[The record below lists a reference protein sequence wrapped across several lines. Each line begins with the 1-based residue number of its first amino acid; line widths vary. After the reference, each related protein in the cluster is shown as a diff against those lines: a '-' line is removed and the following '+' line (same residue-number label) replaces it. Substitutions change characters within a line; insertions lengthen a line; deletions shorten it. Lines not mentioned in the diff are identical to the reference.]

1 MKKKLLI
8 TSLLGLAISLNYL
21 PTNVSN
27 QSLLEVGNDSLNTFN
42 PGVSI
47 KKVATGE
54 AVENSTTFVQH
65 AEKEGSYYL
74 RFATAVK
81 GNIEKLSYT
90 RELTPLEGDT
100 LLASKTTDL
109 NVVYKSISAD
119 NQTYYYNGT
128 ELTTTETEE
137 TKNYYWACYTIKF
150 ADADYYNT
158 PISVSLS
165 VNDTALPA
173 KTVSL
178 NELITKYDVVIDG
191 LTTYRVEAE
200 NLDTSNATLRSDFI
214 AAGRGF
220 VENGA
225 GASGGANICG
235 YEPGSSFKISLNV
248 LEDSEV
254 YITSSMSDTTLGY
267 DLNEGLKVQMDGT
280 TLPTLNDVVFTYEEK
295 NDYWN
300 WKDVIYGKVSLTKGQ
315 HVFTIDSISA
325 RPNLDYFDFAVVK
338 HGTQE
343 VEKVITSIEIAQ
355 MPTKTQY
362 EENQLFDRTG
372 MVVKAHYSNYDVE
385 TITDYTVDIEN
396 KPLTI
401 SDEKAVISYQGLT
414 ATVNINVGKSYQ
426 LKLTSLG
433 DHVFEAE
440 DLKVDDKWIM
450 REDMAAQG
458 HTTYVVDSANS
469 SGGKSIERYKSGTIF
484 TLEFLATEDITLRL
498 TSTLSNYDNF
508 NLNTGI
514 KFKVDDQVLNSDNPT
529 FGHRY
534 GGDFY
539 NWQTASFDPI
549 NLSKGEHIFTVEI
562 GIQANFDCF
571 NFHVTKFKDTAE
583 PHTLSSLGIASM
595 PNKTNYLVGE
605 CFDPTGMKLKL
616 VYTDT
621 LYELSEDF
629 VCDTTTPL
637 TADMTSITV
646 TCGELSI
653 NVPITVKNITA
664 VISEAQV
671 IKIEGEDFD
680 KTNIKNNGNGY
691 IENTGNASGGK
702 CLGNGSSGTVEWTY
716 ELTKDMILD
725 VEAII
730 CKYEAN
736 PADNHFKVFI
746 DGQKVSLE
754 DPSLTLGGTSDN
766 PWFNFKTVK
775 YTAQNLTA
783 GTHSITIEFNCNV
796 DYIQFSF
803 TEA

>member
-1 MKKKLLI
+1 MKKKLLV

-21 PTNVSN
+21 PNNVSN
-27 QSLLEVGNDSLNTFN
+27 QSLLEVGNDAINILN

-54 AVENSTTFVQH
+54 TVENSPTFVQY
-65 AEKEGSYYL
+65 AEKEGAYYL
-74 RFATAVK
+74 RFATALK

-165 VNDTALPA
+165 VNDTALPT
-173 KTVSL
+173 KTATLSD
-178 NELITKYDVVIDG
+178 LITKYDVVIDD
-191 LTTYRVEAE
+191 LTTYRFEAE
-200 NLDTSNATLRSDFI
+200 NLDTSNATLRSDFV

-220 VENGA
+220 VENGE

-235 YEPGSSFKISLNV
+235 YVPGSSFKISLNV

-254 YITSSMSDTTLGY
+254 YITSSMSDTNLGY
-267 DLNEGLKVQMDGT
+267 DLNSALKVQMDGT
-280 TLPTLNDVVFTYEEK
+280 TLPTLNDVVFTYEGK
-295 NDYWN
+295 GDYWN
-300 WKDVIYGKVSLTKGQ
+300 WKNVIYGKVSLTKGQ

-325 RPNLDYFDFAVVK
+325 RPNLDYFNFAVVK
-338 HGTQE
+338 YGTQE
-343 VEKVITSIEIAQ
+343 VEKVVTSIEIAQ

-450 REDMAAQG
+450 REDMAAAG
-458 HTTYVVDSANS
+458 HTTYVVNSANS

-508 NLNTGI
+508 NLNNGI

-529 FGHRY
+529 FGRRY
-534 GGDFY
+534 DGDFY

-549 NLSKGEHIFTVEI
+549 NLTKGEHIFTVEI

-595 PNKTNYLVGE
+595 PTKTEYFAGE

-637 TADMTSITV
+637 TADMTSVTV

-653 NVPITVKNITA
+653 NVPITVKNIN
-664 VISEAQV
+664 VINETQV

-680 KTNIKNNGNGY
+680 KSHIEHNGNGY
-691 IENTGNASGGK
+691 IETPGNASGGK
-702 CLGNGSSGTVEWTY
+702 CLGNGSHGTVEWTY
-716 ELTKDMILD
+716 ELTKDMVLNIEN
-725 VEAII
+725 VI
-730 CKYEAN
+730 CKSEAYLAKN
-736 PADNHFKVFI
+736 QFKIFV
-746 DGQKVSLE
+746 DGVEITLE

-775 YTAQNLTA
+775 YTAQNLAA
-783 GTHSITIEFNCNV
+783 GTHSIKIDFNCNV

>member
-1 MKKKLLI
+1 MKKKLLV

-21 PTNVSN
+21 PTSVSN
-27 QSLLEVGNDSLNTFN
+27 QSLLEVGNDTLNTFN

-54 AVENSTTFVQH
+54 AVENSTTFVQY

-178 NELITKYDVVIDG
+178 NELITKYDVVIDD

-280 TLPTLNDVVFTYEEK
+280 TLPTLNDVVFTYEGK
-295 NDYWN
+295 GDYWN

-343 VEKVITSIEIAQ
+343 VEKVVTSIEIAQ

-498 TSTLSNYDNF
+498 TSTLSNYDDF
-508 NLNTGI
+508 NLNNGI

-549 NLSKGEHIFTVEI
+549 NLTKGEHIFTVEI

-595 PNKTNYLVGE
+595 PTKTDYLVGE

-680 KTNIKNNGNGY
+680 KTKIKNNGNGY

-702 CLGNGSSGTVEWTY
+702 CLGNGSNGTVEWTY
-716 ELTKDMILD
+716 ELTKDMILNIEN
-725 VEAII
+725 VI
-730 CKYEAN
+730 CKYEAFLAKN
-736 PADNHFKVFI
+736 QFKIFV
-746 DGQKVSLE
+746 DGVEITLE

-775 YTAQNLTA
+775 YTAQNLAA
-783 GTHSITIEFNCNV
+783 GTHSIKIEFNCNV